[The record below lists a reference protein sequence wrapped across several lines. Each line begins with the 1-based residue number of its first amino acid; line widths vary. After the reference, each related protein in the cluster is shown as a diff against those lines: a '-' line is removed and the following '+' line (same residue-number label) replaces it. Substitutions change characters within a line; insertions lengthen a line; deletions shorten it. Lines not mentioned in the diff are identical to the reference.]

1 MERLKLEILNE
12 RNKIIN
18 VFTDQKTI
26 TAKLLELLWSK
37 FINKAKYITRI
48 HYNYNYSDKQSIT
61 FYTDNKYKFVFKG
74 IPTSW
79 GSIQDFKIIELLK
92 EEK

>member
-12 RNKIIN
+12 RNKIVN

-37 FINKAKYITRI
+37 FISKAKYITRVNYK
-48 HYNYNYSDKQSIT
+48 YNYCDKQTIT

-79 GSIQDFKIIELLK
+79 GSIQDFKIVELLK
-92 EEK
+92 EE